1 MTTTTTTASAPRTRR
16 NVALTTARVFAGILG
31 SLQLAGAAFF
41 LFLAPEE
48 AVWVGPWVDVPV
60 VAALLGGA
68 LLKLAVSV
76 GPGLTAE
83 SRIRLGLLAVGIGV
97 AVTLIKIPVY
107 DEPEGVVF
115 LALDA
120 VLLALLLLA
129 RRGGRS
135 G

>member
-1 MTTTTTTASAPRTRR
+1 M
-16 NVALTTARVFAGILG
+16 
-31 SLQLAGAAFF
+31 
-41 LFLAPEE
+41 
-48 AVWVGPWVDVPV
+48 
-60 VAALLGGA
+60 
-68 LLKLAVSV
+68 KLAVSV
-76 GPGLTAE
+76 GPGLTAQ
-83 SRIRLGLLAVGIGV
+83 SRTRLGLLAVGIGV

-129 RRGGRS
+129 RRGARS